1 MYPKLFAIFIYL
13 TAKVVSQN
21 STNNTT
27 TIKTFLLNLEI
38 EIKVE
43 EPTIASP
50 LNNSQ
55 EFVPQIAAVEV
66 EYEVEDV
73 DESESSTTVVPVDKT
88 STTMVEDV
96 GGLDTTQILISS
108 TIFSSSSSS
117 TTMSSTATSSL
128 SSVSQNL
135 NVSSTLPFYP
145 STKFDKHEG
154 FYRISLVQLLFFV
167 IFLVV
172 LGEF

>member
-1 MYPKLFAIFIYL
+1 MNPKLFAIFIYL
-13 TAKVVSQN
+13 TAKVASQN

-55 EFVPQIAAVEV
+55 ELIPQIAAVEV

-73 DESESSTTVVPVDKT
+73 DESESSTVVPVDKT

-96 GGLDTTQILISS
+96 GGLDTTQNLISS
-108 TIFSSSSSS
+108 TIFSSSSLS
-117 TTMSSTATSSL
+117 TTMRSTATSPS

-135 NVSSTLPFYP
+135 NISSTVPFYP

>member
-1 MYPKLFAIFIYL
+1 MYLKLFAIFIYL
-13 TAKVVSQN
+13 IAKVASKN

-73 DESESSTTVVPVDKT
+73 DESESSTTVLPVDKT

-128 SSVSQNL
+128 SSVSQN
-135 NVSSTLPFYP
+135 
-145 STKFDKHEG
+145 
-154 FYRISLVQLLFFV
+154 
-167 IFLVV
+167 
-172 LGEF
+172 

>member
-1 MYPKLFAIFIYL
+1 MYRKLFAIFIYL
-13 TAKVVSQN
+13 IAKVASQN

-73 DESESSTTVVPVDKT
+73 DESESSTVVPVDKT

-108 TIFSSSSSS
+108 TIFSSSSLS
-117 TTMSSTATSSL
+117 TTMRSTATSSS